1 MAARPARGSS
11 RAQECADGSLVCIS
25 GASRSGKTARVIQ
38 LTRDDARCVAWD
50 PEDQLWADAKMRRVD
65 SVGALLGAMAKAGR
79 GPLRVA
85 LVPAVVSAEAHSAW
99 SASVLW
105 WSRECGPCS
114 AIAEELADVSS
125 PGKASAG
132 WGQLVRR
139 GLKRGAAI
147 YAISQRWAEADK
159 TVVGNAGR
167 FLIFRQ
173 STRQDVAYMA
183 SRVDVPA
190 DVIAGLGRLEYVD
203 YDGVEK
209 TWMKKIVTF

>member
-1 MAARPARGSS
+1 MVMARRDRS
-11 RAQECADGSLVCIS
+11 QQCADGSLVCTS

-38 LTRDDARCVAWD
+38 LTRDAQRCVAWD
-50 PEDQLWADAKMRRVD
+50 PEDQLWSDAKMRRVD
-65 SVGALLGAMAKAGR
+65 SIAGLLEAMSKAGS
-79 GPLRVA
+79 GALRVA
-85 LVPAVVSAEAHSAW
+85 YVPRVVSVDAHSAW
-99 SASVLW
+99 AMAVLW
-105 WSRECGPCS
+105 WARECGPCS

-139 GLKRGAAI
+139 GLKRGATI

-173 STRQDVAYMA
+173 ATRQDIAYMA
-183 SRVDVPA
+183 SRVDVPESI
-190 DVIAGLGRLEYVD
+190 IAGLGRLEYVD
-203 YDGVEK
+203 YDGIEK
-209 TWMKKIVTF
+209 TFEKKKVQF